1 RNRSCA
7 VAHGGFWGAPANGF
21 GDGVYDTRVHSKTP
35 SSGVDV
41 VRRVRRHLRPLL
53 VDRFADISRTASEFD
68 AIRFTNGEQVHDAAV
83 DQVHFL
89 EIDGNCHSGFS
100 AHRRRSPVIHSR
112 MYAGQFL
119 SWMLSASQRLRKLT
133 AS

>member
-1 RNRSCA
+1 MRP
-7 VAHGGFWGAPANGF
+7 FE
-21 GDGVYDTRVHSKTP
+21 TP

-41 VRRVRRHLRPLL
+41 ARRVCRHLR
-53 VDRFADISRTASEFD
+53 S
-68 AIRFTNGEQVHDAAV
+68 V
-83 DQVHFL
+83 DQVYFL
-89 EIDGNCHSGFS
+89 EIDGDRS
-100 AHRRRSPVIHSR
+100 AFLINRGMKDVHVVPSKPLVHAQPPCWFLCSSPPFPVIHSR